1 MAIIANVKC
10 KWPHGEC
17 YSTFSVKTL
26 SLATSLNLVFVILK
40 FFCSRTFESYRF
52 HVSKS
57 SFFPKN
63 SEFRED
69 ELRSKISERIFSNNA
84 FRSTSKSRQYF
95 CPFTAPW
102 SRQIKGSSCDSSL
115 PMSHQFL
122 NFFIFSFIFNQTT
135 P

>member
-26 SLATSLNLVFVILK
+26 SLATSLNLIFVILK
-40 FFCSRTFESYRF
+40 FFCSRTFESFRLD
-52 HVSKS
+52 VSKS
-57 SFFPKN
+57 SF
-63 SEFRED
+63 SEKLGISRRWTQIENFRANFFEYC
-69 ELRSKISERIFSNNA
+69 ISQHIKKSPIFLPVYCA
-84 FRSTSKSRQYF
+84 VIG
-95 CPFTAPW
+95 
-102 SRQIKGSSCDSSL
+102 QIKGSSCDSSL

-122 NFFIFSFIFNQTT
+122 NFFIFSFIFNQIT

>member
-26 SLATSLNLVFVILK
+26 SLATSLNLIFVILK
-40 FFCSRTFESYRF
+40 FFCSRTFESFRLD
-52 HVSKS
+52 VSKS
-57 SFFPKN
+57 SFFRKTRN
-63 SEFRED
+63 FEKMNSDRKFQSEFF
-69 ELRSKISERIFSNNA
+69 RIMHFAAQQKVANILPVYCA
-84 FRSTSKSRQYF
+84 LIG
-95 CPFTAPW
+95 
-102 SRQIKGSSCDSSL
+102 QIKGSSCDSSL

-122 NFFIFSFIFNQTT
+122 NFFIFPFIFNQIT